1 MKNFEFLAS
10 LPKQVFAVSGSF
22 GIKLHYPSFRDY
34 NDIDIQ
40 FLQDFTEFLI
50 YYIGKDPET
59 KTEIDGQYGV
69 DRIHAIF
76 SDGSE
81 LDMISTSDLWKIEVA
96 KGWFNV
102 IPLSAILKYKAGL
115 LNQYGV
121 GSEKYVKHAM
131 DLAFFIKEWKIV
143 I

>member
-1 MKNFEFLAS
+1 MKNIKFLAS
-10 LPKQVFAVSGSF
+10 LPKQIFAISGSF

-34 NDIDIQ
+34 KDIDIS

-50 YYIGKDPET
+50 YCIGKDPET

-81 LDMISTSDLWKIEVA
+81 LDMISTYD
-96 KGWFNV
+96 F
-102 IPLSAILKYKAGL
+102 
-115 LNQYGV
+115 
-121 GSEKYVKHAM
+121 
-131 DLAFFIKEWKIV
+131 
-143 I
+143 